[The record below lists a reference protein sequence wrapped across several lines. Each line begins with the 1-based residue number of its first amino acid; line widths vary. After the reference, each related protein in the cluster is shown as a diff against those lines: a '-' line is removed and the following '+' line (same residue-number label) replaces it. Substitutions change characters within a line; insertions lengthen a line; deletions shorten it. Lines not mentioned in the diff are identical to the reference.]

1 MSDCLLITVRRSRV
15 VIGEDAKEKWEGM
28 CWREVLG
35 YIYIDHSHEEERGGG
50 ERKGARN
57 SLGSEG
63 RKKGDEIFLRS
74 KKQRTKREGWETSPE
89 QSSPS
94 DHHR

>member
-1 MSDCLLITVRRSRV
+1 MVIFILIILMGERR
-15 VIGEDAKEKWEGM
+15 
-28 CWREVLG
+28 
-35 YIYIDHSHEEERGGG
+35 GG

-89 QSSPS
+89 RSSPS